1 MCWVFSP
8 LMPEIKRIVVGGVS
22 SSSGKTITSLC
33 IEAGLISMGFDVSAF
48 KVGPDF
54 IDPSYHRTIT
64 KCFNLDPVM
73 SSPEFVKFIFKKES
87 SEFNVIEGVMG
98 IFDGERYKGSTSF
111 VANLLQAPSIL
122 CINAESLGESIRG
135 IVRGFKYELDL
146 KGVVATKVSSQKHA
160 DILKRA
166 LKKEKIPL
174 IAALP
179 KLPQLEFPSRHL
191 GLFFA
196 DEVQNL
202 NKKILAEIFFKFF
215 DVKTILKIF
224 ESSAS
229 KRIKV
234 KKSWEERFLR
244 TTKNKLSGVKV
255 GILKLKPFSFI
266 YPENI
271 FILKLMGA
279 EVIVIDE
286 NLLESSLEDYI
297 DLLLIPGGYPEI
309 YSDYISAIS
318 GKIKHIFDKSS
329 FVLAECGGLELLS
342 QKIIF
347 DGKEKNMLGI
357 FDFIIS
363 VEKRLQALGWRKIQ
377 IRSNKNNKKYQIKG
391 HEFHYG
397 KIINT
402 ERIQNYRKLFKVYD
416 ISGKFLSY
424 QGFLKEKFLVSW
436 CHLYFPSNPFALS
449 HLIRHLLYKNK

>member
-1 MCWVFSP
+1 MS
-8 LMPEIKRIVVGGVS
+8 EIKRIVVGGVS
-22 SSSGKTITSLC
+22 SGSGKTITSLC

-111 VANLLQAPSIL
+111 VTNLLQAPCIL
-122 CINAESLGESIRG
+122 CVNAESLGESIRG
-135 IVRGFKYELDL
+135 IVKGFKYELDL
-146 KGVVATKVSSQKHA
+146 KGVVATKVGSQKHA
-160 DILKRA
+160 DILNQA
-166 LKKEKIPL
+166 LKKEKISL

-191 GLFFA
+191 GLFLA
-196 DEVQNL
+196 DEVQKL
-202 NKKILAEIFFKFF
+202 NKKSLAEIFFKFF
-215 DVKTILKIF
+215 DVKAILKIF
-224 ESSAS
+224 KSSTS
-229 KRIKV
+229 KHIEV
-234 KKSWEERFLR
+234 EKSWEERFLR

-255 GILKLKPFSFI
+255 GVLKLKPFSFI

-279 EVIVIDE
+279 EVILIDE
-286 NLLESSLEDYI
+286 NFLESIEDCPDI
-297 DLLLIPGGYPEI
+297 LLIPGGYPEI
-309 YSDYISAIS
+309 YSDYISEIS
-318 GKIKHIFDKSS
+318 GKIKHILDKSS
-329 FVLAECGGLELLS
+329 FVIAECGGLELLS

-347 DGKEKNMLGI
+347 EGEEKNMLGI

-363 VEKRLQALGWRKIQ
+363 IEKRLQALGWRRIQ
-377 IRSNKNNKKYQIKG
+377 IKSNKNKKYQIKG

-397 KIINT
+397 KIINP
-402 ERIQNYRKLFKVYD
+402 EKVQNYKRLFKVYD

-436 CHLYFPSNPFALS
+436 CHLYFPSNPLALS
-449 HLIRHLLYKNK
+449 YLIRYLLCKNK

>member
-1 MCWVFSP
+1 
-8 LMPEIKRIVVGGVS
+8 MPEIKRVVVGGVS
-22 SSSGKTITSLC
+22 SSSGKTIISLC

-73 SSPEFVKFIFKKES
+73 SSPEFVKFLFKKES

-98 IFDGERYKGSTSF
+98 IFDGEKYKGSTSF
-111 VANLLQAPSIL
+111 VANLLYAPSIL

-135 IVRGFKYELDL
+135 IVKGFKDELDL
-146 KGVVATKVSSQKHA
+146 KGVVATKVGSQKHA
-160 DILKRA
+160 ELLKQA

-174 IAALP
+174 LAALP

-191 GLFFA
+191 GLVLA
-196 DEVQNL
+196 DEIQNL
-202 NKKILAEIFFKFF
+202 NKKSLTEIFFKFF
-215 DVKTILKIF
+215 DVKAILKIF
-224 ESSAS
+224 ESSAE
-229 KRIKV
+229 KHIKV
-234 KKSWEERFLR
+234 NKSWEEKFIRS
-244 TTKNKLSGVKV
+244 TKNKLSGVKV
-255 GILKLKPFSFI
+255 GVLKLKPFSFI

-271 FILKLMGA
+271 FMLKLMGA
-279 EVIVIDE
+279 DVIMIDE
-286 NLLESSLEDYI
+286 SLIENSLESSI

-309 YSDYISAIS
+309 YSDYISDIS
-318 GKIKHIFDKSS
+318 KKIRHILDKSC
-329 FVLAECGGLELLS
+329 FVIAECGGLELLS

-347 DGKEKNMLGI
+347 EGREKNMLGI

-363 VEKRLQALGWRKIQ
+363 IEKRLQALGWRKIQ
-377 IRSNKNNKKYQIKG
+377 IRSNKNKKYQIKG

-397 KIINT
+397 KIMNP
-402 ERIQNYRKLFKVYD
+402 EKIQDYRRLFKVYD

-436 CHLYFPSNPFALS
+436 CHLYFPSNPLAVSQIMRYF
-449 HLIRHLLYKNK
+449 LYGQVKNK